1 MYIDIFIIVLL
12 LWSAYSGW
20 KQGFLKEVVS
30 AGGFLVGLLIA
41 ATCYST
47 LGEYLTKAGS
57 EFGMMTNVVAFF
69 LLWIIVPI
77 VLGFMANMM
86 THALKGLKL
95 GLPNSL
101 LGAVVSILKY
111 IVLLSCVFN
120 VMTALHIMNE
130 DRTRG
135 SRFYEPAKGALSF
148 AFSNFKGAE
157 SEPTDAQVPDTIWV
171 ERNPEKK

>member
-1 MYIDIFIIVLL
+1 MYIDIFIVILF

-30 AGGFLVGLLIA
+30 AVGFLVGLLIA

-57 EFGMMTNVVAFF
+57 EFGVMTNVVAFF

-77 VLGFMANMM
+77 VLGFIANML

-101 LGAVVSILKY
+101 LGSLVSILKY
-111 IVLLSCVFN
+111 IILISCVFN
-120 VMTALHIMNE
+120 VMSALHIMNE
-130 DRTRG
+130 ERTRG
-135 SRFYEPAKGALSF
+135 SYLYEPAKGALSF
-148 AFSNFKGAE
+148 AFSNFKGTQ
-157 SEPTDAQVPDTIWV
+157 SDEPADKVMSDTIWI
-171 ERNPEKK
+171 EKGVTN